1 MTPQKDVNRL
11 TDILLA
17 IDAIQTYTDSD
28 SREEIIR
35 DAIKYQLIVVGEA
48 SHGLGSDVRAL
59 VPEIPWQRIRAFR
72 NLVIQ
77 EYASVDPD
85 TVTTIIQEHL
95 PELRA
100 AIIRLFVALEIDP
113 PSDVGPPT

>member
-1 MTPQKDVNRL
+1 MTPQKEVNRL

-17 IDAIQTYTDSD
+17 VDAIRTYADSD
-28 SREEIIR
+28 SRQEIIG

-48 SHGLGSDVRAL
+48 SHGLGPDVRAL
-59 VPEIPWQRIRAFR
+59 LPEIPWRRIRSFR
-72 NLVIQ
+72 NLVIH

-85 TVTTIIQEHL
+85 TVATIIQEHL
-95 PELRA
+95 PALRSA
-100 AIIRLFVALEIDP
+100 TSRLFLTPEIDP